1 MYCFPKKKKKKINY
15 VFKTFIRKKKFLSHH
30 IYISLKAK
38 YIISYTN
45 LIIIRHILI
54 IIIVIKFNI

>member
-1 MYCFPKKKKKKINY
+1 MYLKLSLEKKI
-15 VFKTFIRKKKFLSHH
+15 LSHH
-30 IYISLKAK
+30 IYISLKAE